1 MKKISV
7 IIPCYQNE
15 GSISIL
21 ANRLVELQEK
31 MADRALFSY
40 VLVNDGSTDNTL
52 NELLAFKQR
61 LPNQVKV
68 VKLARNFGTYNA
80 LYAGMAHSEGDCHIC
95 LHADLQDPPELISD
109 MFSHFLQGNRLV
121 IAYRQDREERSF
133 FSSLYHRMVKRYAIK
148 NIPPGGFD
156 LILFD
161 EKIRAE
167 ICAMDAK
174 NTNAMY
180 LITWLGYPY
189 VAIPYTRL
197 RREHGT
203 SQWRLGKKAKL
214 FVDTFFSFS
223 NLPLTILRFFCL
235 CSIISSLII
244 FTFFLWERSATPV
257 EQLLLIGISAMLFIF
272 GVIMA
277 IVGEYMNHIH
287 EMVRNR
293 PNYVVNE
300 VL

>member
-1 MKKISV
+1 MKQISV

-15 GSISIL
+15 GSISAL

-31 MADRALFSY
+31 MADRAIFSY

-61 LPNQVKV
+61 LPDQVKII
-68 VKLARNFGTYNA
+68 KLARNFGTYNA
-80 LYAGMAHSEGDCHIC
+80 LYAGMANSEADCHIC

-121 IAYRQDREERSF
+121 IAYRQDREEKSF
-133 FSSLYHRMVKRYAIK
+133 FSSLYHNMVKRYAIK

-161 EKIRAE
+161 EKIRTE
-167 ICAMDAK
+167 ICAMEAK

-189 VAIPYTRL
+189 VAIPYIRL
-197 RREHGT
+197 KREHGT

-223 NLPLTILRFFCL
+223 NLPLVILRFFCL
-235 CSIISSLII
+235 CSIISSFVL
-244 FTFFLWERSATPV
+244 FTFFLWERSASV
-257 EQLLLIGISAMLFIF
+257 IEQLLLLGVSAMLFIF
-272 GVIMA
+272 GMIMA

-300 VL
+300 II